1 MSELL
6 NEEVE
11 AAIDEM
17 VEESIVD
24 TYYRMGYI
32 LYEEDLTSARAR
44 KAASKAAAYM
54 DTDHEQ
60 NVKREMAKETI
71 RTGKD
76 ASREKAQVKAIEND
90 KSGNAPASAK
100 RVVKAKRQVGRA
112 FRKAKVTPVE
122 KQTKTDTQTFG
133 SVMNQK
139 ALQQRRKNVEKAGR
153 VMKTAKKNPLD
164 SANRTVQRVIDRES
178 RATKAG
184 FGPREGESTA
194 DNIKRARA
202 MRRKVKKETPKGSN

>member
-44 KAASKAAAYM
+44 RAASKAAVYM
-54 DTDHEQ
+54 DTDHER
-60 NVKREMAKETI
+60 NVKGEMAQEYI
-71 RTGKD
+71 RTGKE
-76 ASREKAQVKAIEND
+76 ASRAKAQERAIDKD

-100 RVVKAKRQVGRA
+100 RAVAANKAARKMFKGVKTGDAAREPGFGARKQGDVKAATRA
-112 FRKAKVTPVE
+112 TKGASPEPLE
-122 KQTKTDTQTFG
+122 K
-133 SVMNQK
+133 
-139 ALQQRRKNVEKAGR
+139 
-153 VMKTAKKNPLD
+153 
-164 SANRTVQRVIDRES
+164 ANRTVQRVIDREN
-178 RATKAG
+178 RATRAG
-184 FGPREGESTA
+184 VGPNKGESTA
-194 DNIKRARA
+194 DNIARGRA